1 MFSNPAAT
9 FAQFRPCILG
19 FDTSCGSGGQI
30 RGMSSWNMDLNAAKD
45 VNLFRERVAATIA
58 FQFTNVFNHVVLN
71 DPYLSIGDPADWGV
85 LGSNNPNGGQ
95 LNSPRQLTFLL
106 RLRF

>member
-1 MFSNPAAT
+1 
-9 FAQFRPCILG
+9 
-19 FDTSCGSGGQI
+19 
-30 RGMSSWNMDLNAAKD
+30 MDLNAAKD